1 LLFSGERNEDS
12 VKMLTKKL
20 SVGKEKKYVP

>member
-1 LLFSGERNEDS
+1 MLFLVERNEDS